1 MPEDSAAC
9 SGPSPG
15 QRRVH
20 SHGLRARGSLTAR
33 AETLY
38 LTNGMYIAVTKVDG
52 NFRAN
57 RRTWHDN
64 PSLAPTGTVEDAPVA
79 TTTPQNS
86 PPGAAGEIPEFALN
100 LYTGFVKRRLSKG
113 LAEAGCAC

>member
-33 AETLY
+33 AETLLDKWDVHCRY
-38 LTNGMYIAVTKVDG
+38 KGVDG

-86 PPGAAGEIPEFALN
+86 PPGAAGEIPEFALD
-100 LYTGFVKRRLSKG
+100 FKQWV
-113 LAEAGCAC
+113 